1 MHGFDALDWCAA
13 LVSNVNL
20 FSYLLLQSLTLPAL
34 CWVHCR
40 TSHEATSQGTPSAK
54 VDHSSTPFSSGGG
67 LNPNNILSGVMS
79 SASAGTNYML
89 SGGSSSQRSA
99 GGASG
104 DYGEGSG
111 GAVVRFS
118 ESAPQDKKT
127 MLLFVVGGLSYTELA
142 ALRFLSNDPAFT
154 YRIVIATTKLI
165 NGSTLINSLKHVL

>member
-1 MHGFDALDWCAA
+1 MIVF
-13 LVSNVNL
+13 NVDL
-20 FSYLLLQSLTLPAL
+20 FPILLQSLTLPAL
-34 CWVHCR
+34 FWVHCR
-40 TSHEATSQGTPSAK
+40 TSHEAMSQGTPSAK
-54 VDHSSTPFSSGGG
+54 ADHSSTPFSSGGG

-89 SGGSSSQRSA
+89 SGGSSSQRGA

-111 GAVVRFS
+111 GATVRFS